1 MASYQVLYW
10 HTIPVQVRAQDENG
24 RASKEMP
31 KRFMGAVEK
40 ASMEAGLT
48 DDDAYLN
55 VYRWGEQQ
63 EREGSAGEVAEAVV
77 AELDAKH
84 QEIDWRQAVAELK
97 AQSG

>member
-77 AELDAKH
+77 AELDAE
-84 QEIDWRQAVAELK
+84 QREIDWRQAVAELK
-97 AQSG
+97 AQSD

>member
-77 AELDAKH
+77 AELDAEQ

-97 AQSG
+97 AQSD